1 MLLYYDKQIEHQVSD
16 WLMMTMNPSVHFGKH
31 VLHLFLTHN
40 ARQETQILDIFW
52 PITCFNPQFHT
63 VIKSLKI
70 HTEPSRDCEKKTL
83 SQNWVGVFSW
93 TGPPRRGSQRPEF
106 GSPTNPTLTLWE
118 CVVVWCIT
126 LAWHFMC
133 ITSVRIFND
142 PHFGARG
149 VVHPPCA
156 VAILLSVSTH
166 ELFIREI
173 IQIYQIYSNILPV
186 SSYLGNGPISSP
198 HIRELRSLPCCL
210 SARFD
215 ILDKWTFHK
224 GAS

>member
-1 MLLYYDKQIEHQVSD
+1 MTLTDYTSLID
-16 WLMMTMNPSVHFGKH
+16 WRWRLAFEQMNPSVHFGKH
-31 VLHLFLTHN
+31 VLHLFFKPIMQLQDKKLRYWTSFDLLLVSLHN
-40 ARQETQILDIFW
+40 ST
-52 PITCFNPQFHT
+52 
-63 VIKSLKI
+63 
-70 HTEPSRDCEKKTL
+70 PSSNHSRYMQSHLAIVKKNTL

-93 TGPPRRGSQRPEF
+93 TGHPHRGGSQRPEF
-106 GSPTNPTLTLWE
+106 GSPTNPTFTVE
-118 CVVVWCIT
+118 CVVVWCFWYF
-126 LAWHFMC
+126 LC
-133 ITSVRIFND
+133 ISSVWIFND

-198 HIRELRSLPCCL
+198 HIACPYQRVKEPALLFECSLWYP
-210 SARFD
+210 
-215 ILDKWTFHK
+215 W
-224 GAS
+224 